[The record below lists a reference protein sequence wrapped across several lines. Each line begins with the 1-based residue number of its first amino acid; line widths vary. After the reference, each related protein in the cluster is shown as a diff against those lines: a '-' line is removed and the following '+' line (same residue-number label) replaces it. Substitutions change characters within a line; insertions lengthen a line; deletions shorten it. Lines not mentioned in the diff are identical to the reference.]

1 MAEDVDVKF
10 QPLLDD
16 EENDADSYAFQPER
30 RRGARGWLIAL
41 IIILI
46 LALAGGGFYYWQ
58 QSQKVPVT
66 YTTAAVTVGN
76 LSTTISATGPISA
89 HAVYSLNFSNAG
101 QISEIDVKIG
111 QHVTQGQVLAKLYI
125 NNNTSR
131 VAELTAPEAA
141 TVAAI
146 NGVVGTSSGSSSGG
160 GGGSS
165 SSSSSSA
172 FMTLIDISSLNITAQ
187 VNESDIANVKV
198 GQAAQFTVASYPSAT
213 FRASVSS
220 IELIGQTSSSVVT
233 FPVHLAVDQNSLSG
247 NNLYPG
253 MTATVN
259 ITTAQRIGALL
270 IPASA
275 ISFTSTAL
283 QANEVNRSAIT
294 ALTGGAATSSTGSTS
309 TSTTASSRVVLTLN
323 NGILTPVLIKTG
335 LNSGQYIEVLSGLQ
349 EGSQVVVGQTGGAT
363 STTTTTT
370 RTGTGGGGFGGGTGG
385 FGGGTGGFGGGRG
398 TGSGG

>member
-16 EENDADSYAFQPER
+16 EENDADSYSFQPER
-30 RRGARGWLIAL
+30 RRGARGWLIVL
-41 IIILI
+41 IIVLI
-46 LALAGGGFYYWQ
+46 LALAGGGLYYWQ
-58 QSQKVPVT
+58 QSKKVPVT

-101 QISEIDVKIG
+101 QVSEIDVKVG

-146 NGVVGTSSGSSSGG
+146 NGVVGESGGSSGG
-160 GGGSS
+160 GGASS
-165 SSSSSSA
+165 GSSSSA

-198 GQAAQFTVASYPSAT
+198 GQAAQFTIASYPSAT

-220 IELIGQTSSSVVT
+220 IDLIGQTSSSVVT
-233 FPVHLAVDQNSLSG
+233 FPVHLTVDQNSLNG

-270 IPASA
+270 VPASA

-283 QANEVNRSAIT
+283 QAGEVSRSAIT
-294 ALTGGAATSSTGSTS
+294 ALTGGAASATGSTNTS
-309 TSTTASSRVVLTLN
+309 TSGSSRVVLTLN
-323 NGILTPVLIKTG
+323 NGVLTPVLIKTG
-335 LNSGQYIEVLSGLQ
+335 LNSGQFVEVLSGLQ
-349 EGSQVVVGQTGGAT
+349 EGSQVVVSQTGGNT
-363 STTTTTT
+363 TTTTTT
-370 RTGTGGGGFGGGTGG
+370 RTGTGGGGFGGGGFGGGG
-385 FGGGTGGFGGGRG
+385 FGGGGGGGGGRG
-398 TGSGG
+398 TGAGG

>member
-16 EENDADSYAFQPER
+16 EEEADSYAFQPER
-30 RRGARGWLIAL
+30 KRAARGWLIA
-41 IIILI
+41 IVIILI
-46 LALAGGGFYYWQ
+46 LALAGGGLYYWR

-89 HAVYSLNFSNAG
+89 HAVYALNFANAG

-131 VAELTAPEAA
+131 VAELTAPQAA

-146 NGVVGTSSGSSSGG
+146 NGVVGASSGSSTGGG
-160 GGGSS
+160 GGGST

-187 VNESDIANVKV
+187 VNESDVANVKV

-213 FRASVSS
+213 FRASVAS

-233 FPVHLAVDQNSLSG
+233 FPVHLTVDQNSLSG

-270 IPASA
+270 VPSSA

-283 QANEVNRSAIT
+283 QAGEVDRSAIT
-294 ALTGGAATSSTGSTS
+294 ALTGGAAAQGTGTSSTSG
-309 TSTTASSRVVLTLN
+309 SSRVVLTLT
-323 NGILTPVLIKTG
+323 NGKLTPVLIKTG
-335 LNSGQYIEVLSGLQ
+335 LNSGQYVEVLSGLQ
-349 EGSQVVVGQTGGAT
+349 EGAQVVVSQTGGAT
-363 STTTTTT
+363 TTTTTT
-370 RTGTGGGGFGGGTGG
+370 RTGTGGFGGGAGGFGGGAGG
-385 FGGGTGGFGGGRG
+385 FGGGGGGGR

>member
-30 RRGARGWLIAL
+30 KRGARGWLIAL

-101 QISEIDVKIG
+101 QVSEIDVKIG

-146 NGVVGTSSGSSSGG
+146 NGVVGTSSGSSSGSG
-160 GGGSS
+160 GGGASS
-165 SSSSSSA
+165 GSSSSA

-233 FPVHLAVDQNSLSG
+233 FPVHLTVDQNSLSG

-253 MTATVN
+253 MTATVD

-283 QANEVNRSAIT
+283 QANEVSRSAIT
-294 ALTGGAATSSTGSTS
+294 ALTGGASTS
-309 TSTTASSRVVLTLN
+309 TSTTTSGSSRVVLTLN

-335 LNSGQYIEVLSGLQ
+335 LNSGQYVEVLSGLQ
-349 EGSQVVVGQTGGAT
+349 EGSQVVVSQTGGTT

-370 RTGTGGGGFGGGTGG
+370 RTGGGFGGGAGG
-385 FGGGTGGFGGGRG
+385 FGGGAGGFGGGGGGGR

>member
-16 EENDADSYAFQPER
+16 EENDADSYAFKPER
-30 RRGARGWLIAL
+30 KRGARGWLIAL

-46 LALAGGGFYYWQ
+46 LALAGSGFYYWQ

-101 QISEIDVKIG
+101 QVSEIDVKIG

-146 NGVVGTSSGSSSGG
+146 NGVVGTSSGSSSGSG

-165 SSSSSSA
+165 SGSSSSA

-253 MTATVN
+253 MTATVD

-283 QANEVNRSAIT
+283 QANEVSRSAIT
-294 ALTGGAATSSTGSTS
+294 ALTGGASTS
-309 TSTTASSRVVLTLN
+309 TSTTTSGSSRVVLTLN

-335 LNSGQYIEVLSGLQ
+335 LNSGQYVEVLSGLQ
-349 EGSQVVVGQTGGAT
+349 EGSQVVVSQTGGTT

-370 RTGTGGGGFGGGTGG
+370 RTGGGGFGGGAGG
-385 FGGGTGGFGGGRG
+385 FGGGAGGFGGGGGGGGR

>member
-30 RRGARGWLIAL
+30 KRGARGWLIAL

-46 LALAGGGFYYWQ
+46 LALASGGVYYWQ

-160 GGGSS
+160 GGGGSS

-213 FRASVSS
+213 FRASISS

-253 MTATVN
+253 MTATVD
-259 ITTAQRIGALL
+259 ITTAQRIGTLL

-283 QANEVNRSAIT
+283 QANEVSRSAIT
-294 ALTGGAATSSTGSTS
+294 ALTGSTSTSTS
-309 TSTTASSRVVLTLN
+309 TSTTGSSRVVLTLN

-335 LNSGQYIEVLSGLQ
+335 LNSGQYVEVLSGLQ
-349 EGSQVVVGQTGGAT
+349 EGSQVVVSQTGGNTAT
-363 STTTTTT
+363 TTTTTTT

-385 FGGGTGGFGGGRG
+385 FGGGGGGGRG